1 MLIYIDG
8 TIVPEAEAK
17 ISVLDHGLLYGD
29 GVFEGI
35 RVYDGKVF
43 RLEEHLERLDQS
55 ARSIMMYLTWS
66 QEELTQAVVETVRAN
81 ELRDAYV
88 RLIVTRGIGDLGLDP
103 QKCENPSLIV
113 IATGIQLYPQR
124 FYEEGLKIIF
134 SSVQRMPGTALDPQA
149 KTLNYLNSIQA
160 KIEAKSAGVHEA
172 IMLNSSGYVVECT
185 ADNIFVCRRG
195 RLSTPPANCG
205 ALEGI
210 TRGVVIELCQRLNIP
225 LELPLLTKHDI
236 YTAEECF
243 LTGTA
248 AEVVPVVQIDG
259 RQVGDGKV
267 GPVTRRLMEAFRE
280 ETREGVSIYKRVQ
293 EGVRR

>member
-1 MLIYIDG
+1 MQIYVDG
-8 TIVPEAEAK
+8 KIVPESEAK
-17 ISVLDHGLLYGD
+17 ISVLDHGVLYGD

-35 RVYDGKVF
+35 RVYDGKIF
-43 RLEEHLERLDQS
+43 RLREHLDRLNQS

-66 QEELTQAVVETVRAN
+66 QEELTQAIIETVRAN
-81 ELRDAYV
+81 QLRDAYI

-103 QKCENPSLIV
+103 QKCHNPSLIV
-113 IATGIQLYPQR
+113 IVTGIQLYPLE
-124 FYEEGLKIIF
+124 FYEKGLRIIF

-172 IMLNSSGYVVECT
+172 IMLNSLGYVVECT
-185 ADNIFVCRRG
+185 ADNIFVYRQG
-195 RLSTPPANCG
+195 RLLTPPAHCG
-205 ALEGI
+205 ALQGV
-210 TRGVVIELCQRLNIP
+210 TRGVVVELAQKELHIP
-225 LELPLLTKHDI
+225 LEFPLLTKHDI

-259 RQVGDGKV
+259 RQVGDGRV
-267 GPVTRRLMEAFRE
+267 GAVTHRIMEAFRE
-280 ETREGVSIYKRVQ
+280 KTRDGVPVYDD
-293 EGVRR
+293 